1 MMPTLA
7 RALRITLS
15 LSVAGLA
22 VACGSAKTP
31 DAVKTE
37 LARGPADTVTVVVFS
52 DYECPFCKAA
62 HTELAKALQ
71 ASPGLKVRFVR
82 HHVPLPSHPHAEM
95 AARAAICV
103 ETLGGRTETMDDALF
118 AAGSARLDPGSCE
131 DAAADAGVD
140 RDAFRDCL
148 RAPATDERLRRDLAA
163 YMETSA
169 GGVPLFF
176 VGSARFEGAQDS
188 STWVDAFARA
198 KASK

>member
-1 MMPTLA
+1 MIPSSA
-7 RALRITLS
+7 RALGVS
-15 LSVAGLA
+15 LSMSFAALA
-22 VACGSAKTP
+22 LGCGSAKTP
-31 DAVKTE
+31 DTVRAE
-37 LARGPADTVTVVVFS
+37 LAQGPSDTVTVVMFS

-148 RAPATDERLRRDLAA
+148 HTPRTDERLRRDLAA
-163 YMETSA
+163 YMQTSA
-169 GGVPLFF
+169 SGVPLFF
-176 VGSARFEGAQDS
+176 VGGARFEGAQDA
-188 STWVDAFARA
+188 STWIDAFARA
-198 KASK
+198 KPAK